1 MCVCLCV
8 CLCVCVCVCVCSPP
22 LCQVL
27 GQALESE
34 NPGSYSDL
42 LPSRVVLGKFPP
54 LSEPQLTQV

>member
-1 MCVCLCV
+1 MCV
-8 CLCVCVCVCVCSPP
+8 CVCVCVCVCSPP